1 MQKRCRHSGVA
12 GLIKNPKEMF
22 WTYPVTGARVTRSNR
37 IVCLTCDVEIE
48 NEEGLV
54 CFVQILELFERY
66 RFPATFFVKV
76 SSDNLPYLERIN
88 MESRYGM
95 HEFGLHIHWGE
106 SSTLASSR
114 SRGLN
119 SLPTDL
125 LNREI
130 EEGLENCMKMG
141 FKPRSFRAGGLSQ
154 TNPALKVIREHGFR
168 VDSSV
173 AAGLNE
179 KEHWFQNHGR
189 VPYRSWYF
197 PSRNAYDIAASGIQD
212 RMGILEVPVTRLIPS
227 TRSWSPCTLTPT
239 TPLLKLITMEWLLRS
254 RLESPLIIT
263 PIFHSWGDWR
273 VRSGGRTFDRFLE
286 MLGRM
291 IVYLLRKG
299 LTPRRLDEVYAL
311 VCDHIAHTDS
321 IIS

>member
-1 MQKRCRHSGVA
+1 MKT
-12 GLIKNPKEMF
+12 PMEMF
-22 WTYPVTGARVTRSNR
+22 QKHPATGVRARTSNH
-37 IVCLTCDVEIE
+37 ILCLTCDVEIE
-48 NEEGLV
+48 NEEGLR
-54 CFVQILELFERY
+54 CFVQVLELFESY
-66 RFPATFFVKV
+66 RFPATFFIKV
-76 SSDNLPYLERIN
+76 SSENLPYLERID

-106 SSTLASSR
+106 SNTLASSK

-119 SLPTDL
+119 YLPTDL

-154 TNPALKVIREHGFR
+154 TNPALKVINEHGFR

-197 PSRNAYDIAASGIQD
+197 PSKSAYDIPASDIED
-212 RMGILEVPVTRLIPS
+212 RMGILEIPVTRLIPS
-227 TRSWSPCTLTPT
+227 TRSWSPYTLTPT
-239 TPLLKLITMEWLLRS
+239 TPLFKLITMECLLRP
-254 RLESPLIIT
+254 RVESPLIIT

-273 VRSGGRTFDRFLE
+273 VRSGERTFDQFLE
-286 MLGRM
+286 MLRRM

-311 VCDHIAHTDS
+311 VCDHIAHTDG